1 MGSVKTKVLAFIGFV
16 LGMSIY
22 LTVRKRVH
30 TVNPLP
36 QEPFIYAGWHNS
48 LLMQTRVFRLLKTK
62 SRLHAV
68 ISESRDGELISTM
81 ARLAGVRSYR
91 GSSSRGGARVL
102 LNCIRALRRGECI
115 FITPDGPRGPLYSVS
130 EGIVTMAKKADVKI
144 VVATLVPD
152 RLWRV
157 ERSWDRF
164 MIPKPF
170 CRMDIYF
177 EGLDISG
184 LDDGE
189 AAALIRERM
198 LAHAI

>member
-1 MGSVKTKVLAFIGFV
+1 MKTKVLAFIGYLVGTF
-16 LGMSIY
+16 IY
-22 LTVRKRVH
+22 RTARKRVH

-48 LLMQTRVFRLLKTK
+48 LLMQTAVFRLLKTK
-62 SRLHAV
+62 SDLFAV

-81 ARLAGVRSYR
+81 ARFAGVESYR

-115 FITPDGPRGPLYSVS
+115 FITPDGPRGPIHSVS
-130 EGIVTMAKKADVKI
+130 EGIVTMARKADVKI
-144 VVATLVPD
+144 ILATVVPD

-170 CRMDIYF
+170 CRLDIYF
-177 EGLDISG
+177 EGLDIAG
-184 LDDGE
+184 LSDEE
-189 AAALIRERM
+189 ARALIRARM
-198 LAHAI
+198 LAHVP